1 MTDDVLDDQ
10 ATPEVDVD
18 VDAQQDPAAEDQ
30 TDPVPAKPE
39 EPFLSVNERTV
50 YKTREDAI
58 RGANEAAN
66 RIAQLSGWEKRAKQY
81 GLSTPEQLDSVAT
94 ELLQLRKELAD
105 AKKVATGPKLDPA
118 DPKVKESAQVREYL
132 KKEGFV
138 SKAEQDEALKELR
151 DQIAEMKQSGTRSEE
166 LRFQNQEAEAR
177 NDVASWLSSAGVK
190 DDASGTKL
198 QVVGTLVKDWINND
212 EERIE
217 RWSRGGVSAKSLV
230 KEGFDQMLGAL
241 GWKPA
246 VTPAAGQLKPTD
258 PGYAAAKAKA
268 VATNKKLPAPGTGRG
283 HGDGT
288 KPKSKP
294 TGITPARHDEAWKL
308 VQEAMK

>member
-1 MTDDVLDDQ
+1 MVL
-10 ATPEVDVD
+10 
-18 VDAQQDPAAEDQ
+18 
-30 TDPVPAKPE
+30 
-39 EPFLSVNERTV
+39 
-50 YKTREDAI
+50 
-58 RGANEAAN
+58 
-66 RIAQLSGWEKRAKQY
+66 
-81 GLSTPEQLDSVAT
+81 TPEQLDAVAK
-94 ELLQLRKELAD
+94 ELLELRQKVAD
-105 AKKVATGPKLDPA
+105 AAKQAAAPKSDPA
-118 DPKVKESAQVREYL
+118 DPKAKETEQVKKYL
-132 KKEGFV
+132 RDLGYISKEDQE
-138 SKAEQDEALKELR
+138 AALKELK
-151 DQIAEMKQSGTRSEE
+151 DQFEQFKQSNSRSEE

-288 KPKSKP
+288 KPKSRP

-308 VQEAMK
+308 VQEALDK